1 MSDELTM
8 EQRLREMSL
17 IDYIVSF
24 GSVTDQDADNET
36 FKQRVPFAL
45 WPRQA
50 EACDFMENTQA
61 VLLPK
66 SRQKGYSELSAERC
80 LKTLFEHKNTKGAVV
95 SKSEDFA
102 KAYLIDRILPKYKY
116 MSENH
121 PGMFPKIL
129 KQTKEEIEFEGG
141 RKLLSISCSNTG
153 AASLTLD
160 FMVFDEAGG
169 IDEGRGKMGENDS
182 LFKSILDN
190 SLPALDQNPQ
200 SWAMIIG
207 TSVPG
212 SYYNQLV
219 REAYE
224 NGNTG
229 EYKYFFIGWY
239 HQPGRNREWYLRQKA
254 RLKENVYL
262 QHPTD
267 MEDFFYVKDGLVFP
281 HFDPREGG
289 RHVVP
294 FEIGKVIH
302 RKVKKGLK
310 SEIQRF
316 RPSWSCQFKTAYDH
330 GTNHPAVELYTLYD
344 EYNDMLFVFDEL
356 FYQDGHGTQVED
368 ILKDMRRKAIE
379 FPFPRKP
386 DKELCDGAIFND
398 VGAKSIGSMFIDGG
412 RRFIKASKHDEAA
425 SRELLNGRFRD
436 DKIIIHP
443 RCVNF
448 IRQIRSYRWDAKA
461 KGEKPIQKDDDAI
474 DAGRYICVDCRPE
487 DHERTE
493 RMPDSYKVDWNRRG
507 LESGEAQVL
516 EINDDWM
523 GY

>member
-1 MSDELTM
+1 M
-8 EQRLREMSL
+8 EQQLREMTL
-17 IDYIVSF
+17 VDFIVSF
-24 GSVTDQDADNET
+24 GSITDQDAEAET
-36 FKQRVPFAL
+36 FKQRIPFAL

-50 EACDFMENTQA
+50 QACDFMEDTQA

-66 SRQKGYSELSAERC
+66 SRQKGYSEISAERC

-102 KAYLIDRILPKYKY
+102 KAYLLDRIMPKYKY

-121 PGMFPKIL
+121 PGMFPKIV

-224 NGNTG
+224 QNNTG
-229 EYKYFFIGWY
+229 EYRYFFIGWY
-239 HQPGRNREWYLRQKA
+239 HQPGRDQAWYLRQKG

-289 RHVVP
+289 RHIVD
-294 FEIGKVIH
+294 FDIGKQIT
-302 RKVKKGLK
+302 RKIEKGKK
-310 SEIQRF
+310 SVIQRLK
-316 RPSWSCQFKTAYDH
+316 PSWNLSFVTSYDH
-330 GTNHPAVELYTLYD
+330 GTNHPAVNLYSLYD
-344 EYNDMLFVFDEL
+344 AYSDMLYIFDET
-356 FYQDGHGTQVED
+356 FFQDGHGSSVGE
-368 ILKDMRRKAIE
+368 INEAINRKYRD

-386 DKELCDGAIFND
+386 DREIADGAIYND
-398 VGAKSIGSMFIDGG
+398 IGVESVGSLFRKLGRNFTKAK
-412 RRFIKASKHDEAA
+412 KHDEAA
-425 SRELLNGRFRD
+425 SRELLNGRFRENG
-436 DKIIIHP
+436 ILIHP

-448 IRQIRSYRWDAKA
+448 IKQIRGYRWDAKA

-474 DAGRYICVDCRPE
+474 DAGRYLCADCKSEEHP
-487 DHERTE
+487 RTE
-493 RMPDSYKVDWNRRG
+493 RMPESYKVNWESRSG
-507 LESGEAQVL
+507 LSSGSAHVN

-523 GY
+523 AY